1 MHRPP
6 HSSSIL
12 IARSGFSIRLGPQE
26 EAGEFTVAKKARAR
40 IRGKYHSRVSLSHPP
55 SRFFKLIDGRKRL
68 FQPLQRSPQIN
79 ISFFFFVSS
88 ARCPRWY
95 FNLKETREG
104 RVVI

>member
-40 IRGKYHSRVSLSHPP
+40 GFAGNITRVSLSPILPP
-55 SRFFKLIDGRKRL
+55 AFL
-68 FQPLQRSPQIN
+68 N
-79 ISFFFFVSS
+79 
-88 ARCPRWY
+88 
-95 FNLKETREG
+95 
-104 RVVI
+104 